1 MFNVSFN
8 PADGTRASVKYLY
21 EMGHREI
28 ALLAGPESS
37 VSAKLRL
44 KSWLETLEGYG
55 LQPVTVIRGNWDAQS
70 GYAGALQMLRETPNF
85 TAVLVGNDQMA
96 LGVLSAFHQHQ
107 VPIPGEKS
115 VIGYDDT
122 YESSFFY
129 PALTTVSLDL
139 DLQGKEA
146 VRRLLDSGDHETS
159 HTSSILPARLVV
171 RHSTGPK
178 TEPGKD
184 LQSIAEQLRAL
195 AHQLSP

>member
-1 MFNVSFN
+1 
-8 PADGTRASVKYLY
+8 
-21 EMGHREI
+21 
-28 ALLAGPESS
+28 
-37 VSAKLRL
+37 
-44 KSWLETLEGYG
+44 
-55 LQPVTVIRGNWDAQS
+55 
-70 GYAGALQMLRETPNF
+70 QMLRETAQF

-107 VPIPGEKS
+107 IPIPGEKS

-146 VRRLLDSGDHETS
+146 VRRILDHGNDSMLRL
-159 HTSSILPARLVV
+159 SSILPARLVV

-178 TEPGKD
+178 GESGQD
-184 LQSIAEQLRAL
+184 LQVLAKQLRAI
-195 AHQLSP
+195 AHQLEDK

>member
-1 MFNVSFN
+1 
-8 PADGTRASVKYLY
+8 
-21 EMGHREI
+21 
-28 ALLAGPESS
+28 
-37 VSAKLRL
+37 
-44 KSWLETLEGYG
+44 
-55 LQPVTVIRGNWDAQS
+55 
-70 GYAGALQMLRETPNF
+70 
-85 TAVLVGNDQMA
+85 MA

-146 VRRLLDSGDHETS
+146 VRRLLDSGDRETS

-178 TEPGKD
+178 TEPGKN

-195 AHQLSP
+195 AHQLNP